1 MRKGGENMEVIFNY
15 GRLKEL
21 RKKKKFSQF
30 RLAELSGTTDRYI
43 RFMEQGK
50 KTNPFAI
57 ILYRVCRALGCAVEY
72 VMDSGTDTGENGNS

>member
-1 MRKGGENMEVIFNY
+1 MEVTFNY

-21 RKKKKFSQF
+21 RKKKKFSQS

-43 RFMEQGK
+43 RFLEKGK
-50 KTNPFAI
+50 KRNPSAI

-72 VMDSGTDTGENGNS
+72 VMDSDTDTGENGNG

>member
-1 MRKGGENMEVIFNY
+1 MEVTFNY

-21 RKKKKFSQF
+21 RKKKKFSQS

-43 RFMEQGK
+43 RFMEKGK
-50 KTNPFAI
+50 KRNPSAI

-72 VMDSGTDTGENGNS
+72 VMDGGTETEENGNG